1 MVESEAYHH
10 MVHVADASLISSS
23 RQLASFPGSIT
34 SEWLRRQRESGILP
48 TLACG
53 VIGKRPEQKCN
64 TLHIVQLSCYPKS
77 WGMPTHNSQFS
88 HLLSLLMLL
97 ICESVKGYHTLCFCN
112 FSVHILEGEKLGMS
126 GWVIKTLMQS
136 RPGNEA
142 RQLCCNSVWKLKVCV
157 VKSCQERKK
166 KNVGTQTI
174 LQTWRISGSCKNA
187 KTAYFHWVYS
197 ERINS
202 VSALDSNCNYNG
214 QPWLK

>member
-1 MVESEAYHH
+1 MVESEAYH
-10 MVHVADASLISSS
+10 MVHVTDASLISSS
-23 RQLASFPGSIT
+23 CQLASFPGSIT

-64 TLHIVQLSCYPKS
+64 TLHIVQLTCYPKS

-166 KNVGTQTI
+166 KHRNSNNFANMTYVWE
-174 LQTWRISGSCKNA
+174 LQECKNSILSLGLQW
-187 KTAYFHWVYS
+187 KNQFG
-197 ERINS
+197 
-202 VSALDSNCNYNG
+202 NCNYNG